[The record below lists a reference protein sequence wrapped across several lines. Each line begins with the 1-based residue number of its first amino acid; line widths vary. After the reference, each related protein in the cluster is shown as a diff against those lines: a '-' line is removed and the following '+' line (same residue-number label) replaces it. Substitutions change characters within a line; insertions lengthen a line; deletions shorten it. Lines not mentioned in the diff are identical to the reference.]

1 MSTRGGLACVM
12 WHYYFYK
19 IIGSTL
25 HSHGNPNKFIY
36 AIRRGDRAWLLCLL
50 ELYFLE
56 SMERTLDLDLKME
69 DEMPKNTKGFCLNPS
84 RRTLG
89 EREWKGSID
98 QPSFQGKASV
108 YLPFA
113 RRWMN
118 QRSPQSTGLLDSFY
132 AISSHVILYPS
143 TFPKYFPKILHQTP

>member
-1 MSTRGGLACVM
+1 MLCGIIIFIKLLGALYAVTATPN
-12 WHYYFYK
+12 K
-19 IIGSTL
+19 II
-25 HSHGNPNKFIY
+25 Y
-36 AIRRGDRAWLLCLL
+36 EERRADGAWLLCLL

-84 RRTLG
+84 KRTLG
-89 EREWKGSID
+89 EREWKESID

-118 QRSPQSTGLLDSFY
+118 QRSPQSLGLLDSFY

-143 TFPKYFPKILHQTP
+143 TFPKIFSKDPPSNSIINLPTK